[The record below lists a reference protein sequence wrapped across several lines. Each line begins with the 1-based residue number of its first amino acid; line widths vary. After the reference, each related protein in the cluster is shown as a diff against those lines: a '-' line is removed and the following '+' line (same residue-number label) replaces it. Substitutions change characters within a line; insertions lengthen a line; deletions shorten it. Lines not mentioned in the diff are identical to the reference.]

1 MAVSKGRPSPEVDDY
16 NAAAA
21 AAVRG
26 KLETI
31 RKAIRSV
38 APDSTEV
45 ISYHMPGFCYP
56 GYSHQGMFAWY
67 GVQSGHIGLYLRP
80 PTIWNHRKEL
90 AGYETTK
97 SAVHISLKDPVP
109 VKLVQKLARASL
121 RIMKERG

>member
-1 MAVSKGRPSPEVDDY
+1 MAVSKGRRSPEVDVY

-26 KLETI
+26 KLESI
-31 RKAIRSV
+31 RQAIRSV

-45 ISYHMPGFCYP
+45 ISYRMPGFCYP
-56 GYSHQGMFAWY
+56 GYSYKGMFAWY

-90 AGYETTK
+90 AGYTTTK
-97 SAVHISLKDPVP
+97 SAVRLSLKDPVP
-109 VKLVQKLARASL
+109 VRLVQKLARSSL